1 MIGDRIMLMQ
11 QKKKLFF
18 IIPSLVGG
26 GAERVLISLANHF
39 NTLDYESII
48 ISLNNCVPA
57 YEIACGI
64 QVLYLVN
71 RKKDSP
77 LFRVYYVLQTFF
89 KLLKYL
95 IKEKPVCSVSF
106 ITSAN
111 VWAGLTCNLTRTP
124 YVVSERTSPNRSI
137 NKFGYFQNH
146 LTATLYKRSK
156 AIVVSASG
164 VEQCLRENKEFEK
177 LKNICKINNAVSLFE
192 PLTNKKVHYR
202 KFILG
207 VGRLTYV
214 KGFDILINAFSK
226 ANLQDVDLLIVGE
239 GEERANLICQIYNL
253 GLRDR
258 VILVGAKTNLQD
270 FYTQA
275 ELFVLPSRNEGY
287 PNALVEAMSFGC
299 PCVAV
304 NCEFG
309 PAEIIINNS
318 NGILVDDSSVA
329 SLSNAI
335 SNLIENPDLKHLL
348 GENALN
354 INKTNNAQQI
364 LQKWESLVLANS

>member
-1 MIGDRIMLMQ
+1 MQ

-18 IIPSLVGG
+18 IIPTLMGG

-39 NTLDYESII
+39 NTLNYKPII

-57 YEIACGI
+57 YDITYGV

-71 RKKDSP
+71 RKKSSL
-77 LFRVYYVLQTFF
+77 LFRAYYILQIFF
-89 KLLKYL
+89 KLIRYL

-111 VWAGLTCNLTRTP
+111 IWTGITCNITRTP

-137 NKFGYFQNH
+137 NKFGYFQNY
-146 LTATLYKRSK
+146 LTARLYQRSK
-156 AIVVSASG
+156 AVVVGASG

-177 LKNICKINNAVSLFE
+177 LKNIFKINNAVNVFE
-192 PLTNKKVHYR
+192 PPTNKKVHYR

-214 KGFDILINAFSK
+214 KGYDILIQAFSK
-226 ANLQDVDLLIVGE
+226 AKLQDVDLLIVGE
-239 GEERANLICQIYNL
+239 GNERANLICQIYNL

-258 VILVGAKTNLQD
+258 VILTGEKTNLQD
-270 FYTQA
+270 FYSQA
-275 ELFVLPSRNEGY
+275 ELFVLSSRNEGY

-299 PCVAV
+299 PCVAM

-309 PAEIIINNS
+309 PSEIIINNF
-318 NGILVDDSSVA
+318 NGILVDDPSVD
-329 SLSNAI
+329 SLSGAI
-335 SNLIENPDLKHLL
+335 SNLIDNPDLRDLL
-348 GENALN
+348 GKNALN
-354 INKTNNAQQI
+354 INKTNNAEQI
-364 LQKWESLVLANS
+364 LQKWENLVLCNV

>member
-1 MIGDRIMLMQ
+1 MQ

-57 YEIACGI
+57 YEITCGV
-64 QVLYLVN
+64 QVLFLVN

-77 LFRVYYVLQTFF
+77 LFRVYYVAQIFL
-89 KLLKYL
+89 KLLKHL
-95 IKEKPVCSVSF
+95 LKEKPVCSISF

-111 VWAGLTCNLTRTP
+111 IWAGITCNLTRTP

-137 NKFGYFQNH
+137 NKFGYFHNH
-146 LTATLYKRSK
+146 LAARLYKRSN

-164 VEQCLRENKEFEK
+164 VEQCLRENKKFNK
-177 LKNICKINNAVSLFE
+177 LNNICKINNAVNVFE
-192 PLTNKKVHYR
+192 PPTNTKVHYR

-214 KGFDILINAFSK
+214 KGFDILISAFSMAK
-226 ANLQDVDLLIVGE
+226 LQDVDLLIVGE
-239 GEERANLICQIYNL
+239 GDERANLICQIYNL
-253 GLRDR
+253 GLSDR
-258 VILVGAKTNLQD
+258 VILVGARTNLQD
-270 FYTQA
+270 FYSQA

-299 PCVAV
+299 PCVAM

-309 PAEIIINNS
+309 PAEIIVNNL
-318 NGILVDDSSVA
+318 NGILVDVLSIA

-335 SNLIENPDLKHLL
+335 SSLISNPDLKDLL
-348 GENALN
+348 GKNALN
-354 INKTNNAQQI
+354 INTTNNAQQI
-364 LQKWESLVLANS
+364 LQKWENLVLCNS

>member
-1 MIGDRIMLMQ
+1 MQ

-57 YEIACGI
+57 YEITCGV
-64 QVLYLVN
+64 QVLFLVN

-77 LFRVYYVLQTFF
+77 LFRVYYVAQIFF

-95 IKEKPVCSVSF
+95 IKEKPVCSISF

-111 VWAGLTCNLTRTP
+111 IWTGITCNLTRTP
-124 YVVSERTSPNRSI
+124 YVVSERTSPNRSV
-137 NKFGYFQNH
+137 NKFGYFQNN
-146 LTATLYKRSK
+146 LAASLYKRSN

-164 VEQCLRENKEFEK
+164 VEQCLRENKKFKK
-177 LKNICKINNAVSLFE
+177 LNNIYKINNAVNAFE
-192 PLTNKKVHYR
+192 PLTNTKVHYR

-207 VGRLTYV
+207 VGRLTHV
-214 KGFDILINAFSK
+214 KGFDILINAFDRAK
-226 ANLQDVDLLIVGE
+226 LQDIDLLIVGE
-239 GEERANLICQIYNL
+239 GGERANLICQIYNL

-270 FYTQA
+270 FYSQA

-309 PAEIIINNS
+309 PSEIIINNL
-318 NGILVDDSSVA
+318 NGILVDEPSNA

-335 SNLIENPDLKHLL
+335 STLIANPELKDLL
-348 GENALN
+348 GKNALN
-354 INKTNNAQQI
+354 INTTNNAQQI
-364 LQKWESLVLANS
+364 LQKWENLVLYNS

>member
-1 MIGDRIMLMQ
+1 MQ

-39 NTLDYESII
+39 NTLNYESII

-57 YEIACGI
+57 YEITCGI
-64 QVLYLVN
+64 QVLFLVN
-71 RKKDSP
+71 RRKSS
-77 LFRVYYVLQTFF
+77 LVFRAYYVLQIFF
-89 KLLKYL
+89 KLIGYL
-95 IKEKPVCSVSF
+95 IKEKPVCSISF

-111 VWAGLTCNLTRTP
+111 IWTGIACNITRTP
-124 YVVSERTSPNRSI
+124 YVVSERTSPNRSV

-146 LTATLYKRSK
+146 LTAKLYKRSK

-164 VEQCLRENKEFEK
+164 VEQCLRENKQFEK
-177 LKNICKINNAVSLFE
+177 LKNIYKINNAVNMFE
-192 PLTNKKVHYR
+192 PTTNKKVHYR

-214 KGFDILINAFSK
+214 KGFDILIDAFSK
-226 ANLQDVDLLIVGE
+226 AKLQDVDLLIVGE
-239 GEERANLICQIYNL
+239 GKERANLICQIYNL

-258 VILVGAKTNLQD
+258 VILTGAKTNLQD
-270 FYTQA
+270 FYSQA
-275 ELFVLPSRNEGY
+275 EVFVLPSRNEGY

-309 PAEIIINNS
+309 PSEIIINNF
-318 NGILVDDSSVA
+318 NGILVNDPSIDSLA
-329 SLSNAI
+329 NAI
-335 SNLIENPDLKHLL
+335 SNLIDNPDLKNLL
-348 GENALN
+348 GKNAQD
-354 INKTNNAQQI
+354 INNTNNAQQI
-364 LQKWESLVLANS
+364 LQKWENLVLCNS